1 MALPQ
6 LHWDVEFLKDN
17 PVIKDESYGIPAELK
32 KINYPLRLARY
43 WFMYHLLRE
52 EAVRKGPLDVCEI
65 GVDTGQMLSFMDA
78 AAQHGG
84 ERVALANWDAVDAVI
99 KREALE
105 RAGYKHFYEVDLE
118 TPEFKL
124 DAERQYDAMI
134 LLHVL
139 EHLFD
144 PETLVRKLAPNLKP
158 GGIMIGGFPSTP
170 ASMAQSR
177 EDKIRPT
184 ARKYGHVSVFSPER
198 VRGMAAAAGLEVEF
212 LSGAFFM
219 RKKGFFLE
227 NCKWWLRFNL
237 WFGGMFPAWPGELYF
252 LLRKPG

>member
-6 LHWDVEFLKDN
+6 LHWDIEFLKNN
-17 PVIKDESYGIPAELK
+17 PVLQDHSYGIPSELK
-32 KINYPLRLARY
+32 RINYPLRLARY

-52 EAVRKGPLDVCEI
+52 EAARKGALDVCEI

-78 AAQHGG
+78 AANHGG

-118 TPEFKL
+118 SAEFNL
-124 DAERQYDAMI
+124 DTDRQYDAMI

-144 PETLVRKLAPNLKP
+144 PETLIKKLAPHLKP

-184 ARKYGHVSVFSPER
+184 ARKYGHVSVFSPQR
-198 VRGMAAAAGLEVEF
+198 VREMAAAGGLEVEF

-237 WFGGMFPAWPGELYF
+237 WFGGMFPSWPGELYF
-252 LLRKPG
+252 LLRKPR